1 MGKVQADHLTDL
13 SALPTLLR
21 VVPPPLSDARVT
33 AERVKLLFKF
43 SPQSYLIAG
52 LVGGGTA
59 FLLWDD
65 VSRVTLQAWIAWILL
80 VSAGRYA
87 LYRAYRRRNPPAQ
100 AAQRWERY
108 FAAGSTLMSLGWA
121 ALPALLFPERS
132 AEHQFAVTFIV
143 AAIAMSAVGTLGPS
157 LLAFSLF
164 VGPMVLA
171 MLARLFLQGGVEF
184 IGIGVVGLFYIALL
198 VRIWWE
204 FHRALTDTI
213 CAKFD
218 NEILIEKL
226 RRSQDALS
234 DAIESLP
241 EAIAIYDADDR
252 LVLCNRKYAQA
263 QTTYDDPALLVG
275 KSFADLVRLSVAKGE
290 IIEPEY
296 AGDLNAWIAERTRRR
311 EEEAGREPRMY
322 QIGDGRWMLTGISR
336 TRGGGIVAVRTDI
349 TRLRET
355 EISLKAALDT
365 QELIFEGVTT
375 GITFVRDRAIERCNQ
390 RLAEMFGYSREEMIG
405 KTTAFFYE
413 SPEDWQRV
421 GSEAYPIVRAGGI
434 YQHEVRGRRRSG
446 ESFWIQVTG
455 RLVDPSDEAK
465 GTIWVIDDVDAR
477 HRAEDALK
485 AALIEEQRV
494 MDTAT
499 VGIVFLKDRK
509 VVKCN
514 RQFAS
519 LFAYEPEELI
529 GHSSAIWFPSV
540 ENWQKVGQEAYS
552 VVERGEAF
560 EMEQEFVKKNGERVW
575 CHVAGR
581 ILDPH
586 NWARGSIWVYT
597 DVTERKRREEEVR
610 DLAHHDALTGL
621 PNRRL
626 LDDRIAQAFAAARRS
641 RERVAFMLLDLDRFK
656 PINDTYGHEA
666 GDVVLKV
673 VAARLKG
680 CVRESDTVA
689 RVGGDE
695 FVVMLP
701 MRAAQD
707 AVRVADKV
715 LAELG
720 KPIRVAAND
729 VQIGVSIGISVF
741 PEDAVDKEELLKYAD
756 RAMYHVKAAGRNSY
770 SFYAREQARAQA

>member
-1 MGKVQADHLTDL
+1 VP
-13 SALPTLLR
+13 SAF
-21 VVPPPLSDARVT
+21 SDARHT
-33 AERVKLLFKF
+33 AERVKLLFEF
-43 SPQSYLIAG
+43 SPGGYALSAA
-52 LVGGGTA
+52 VGAATA
-59 FLLWDD
+59 VFLWGEVRHEFLL
-65 VSRVTLQAWIAWILL
+65 AWIVVVQL
-80 VSAGRYA
+80 VSGGRYL
-87 LYRAYRRRNPPAQ
+87 LYLAYQRRAPAIER
-100 AAQRWERY
+100 AADWERY
-108 FAAGSTLMSLGWA
+108 FIVGSTLMGFAWA
-121 ALPALLFPERS
+121 ALPTFLFPAQSTEVQL
-132 AEHQFAVTFIV
+132 ALTFIV
-143 AAIAMSAVGTLGPS
+143 AAMAMGGVGILAPS
-157 LLAFSLF
+157 PLALSLF
-164 VGPMVLA
+164 IAPMALA
-171 MLARLFLQGGVEF
+171 MVARLLLQGGAIFV
-184 IGIGVVGLFYIALL
+184 GIGVAAIFYVALL
-198 VRIWWE
+198 ARMGRE
-204 FHRALTDTI
+204 FHKALTDTI
-213 CAKFD
+213 RAKFE
-218 NEILIEKL
+218 NETLIEKL

-241 EAIAIYDADDR
+241 EAIAIYDDEDR
-252 LVLCNRKYAQA
+252 LMLCNRKYAQA
-263 QTTYDDPALLVG
+263 QTTFDDPALLVG

-290 IIEPEY
+290 IMEPEY
-296 AGDLNAWIAERTRRR
+296 AGNLDAWIAERIRRR

-355 EISLKAALDT
+355 EISLKAALDA

-390 RLAEMFGYSREEMIG
+390 RLAEMFGHSREEMIG
-405 KTTAFFYE
+405 KTTAFFYD
-413 SPEDWQRV
+413 SPDEWQRV
-421 GSEAYPIVRAGGI
+421 GGEAYPMIRAGGI

-446 ESFWIQVTG
+446 ESFWMQVTG
-455 RLVDPSDEAK
+455 RLVDPADEAK

-477 HRAEDALK
+477 HRTEDALK
-485 AALIEEQRV
+485 AALIEEQRI

-514 RQFAS
+514 QQFAAM
-519 LFAYEPEELI
+519 LGYVPEELI
-529 GHSSAIWFPSV
+529 GHSSAIWFPSMQA
-540 ENWQKVGQEAYS
+540 WQEIGEEAYAT
-552 VVERGEAF
+552 VNRGERYDY
-560 EMEQEFVKKNGERVW
+560 ELEFVKKNGERLW
-575 CHVAGR
+575 CLVTGR
-581 ILDPH
+581 MLDVTNP
-586 NWARGSIWVYT
+586 ARGSIWVYS

-626 LDDRIAQAFAAARRS
+626 LGDRIAQAFAAARRS
-641 RERVAFMLLDLDRFK
+641 GERVALMLLDLDRFK

-666 GDVVLKV
+666 GDAVLKV

-689 RVGGDE
+689 RIGGDE

-707 AVRVADKV
+707 AVRVADKILAA
-715 LAELG
+715 LAE
-720 KPIRVAAND
+720 PIRVAGNE

-741 PEDAVDKEELLKYAD
+741 PEDAADKEELLKYAD

-770 SFYAREQARAQA
+770 SFYAREQAQAQA

>member
-1 MGKVQADHLTDL
+1 M
-13 SALPTLLR
+13 
-21 VVPPPLSDARVT
+21 
-33 AERVKLLFKF
+33 
-43 SPQSYLIAG
+43 
-52 LVGGGTA
+52 
-59 FLLWDD
+59 
-65 VSRVTLQAWIAWILL
+65 
-80 VSAGRYA
+80 
-87 LYRAYRRRNPPAQ
+87 
-100 AAQRWERY
+100 
-108 FAAGSTLMSLGWA
+108 
-121 ALPALLFPERS
+121 
-132 AEHQFAVTFIV
+132 
-143 AAIAMSAVGTLGPS
+143 
-157 LLAFSLF
+157 
-164 VGPMVLA
+164 
-171 MLARLFLQGGVEF
+171 
-184 IGIGVVGLFYIALL
+184 
-198 VRIWWE
+198 
-204 FHRALTDTI
+204 
-213 CAKFD
+213 
-218 NEILIEKL
+218 LIEKL
-226 RRSQDALS
+226 RRSQDVLS
-234 DAIESLP
+234 DAVESLP

-252 LVLCNRKYAQA
+252 LMLCNRKYAQA
-263 QTTYDDPALLVG
+263 QTTFDDPALLVG

-296 AGDLNAWIAERTRRR
+296 AGNLDAWIAERTRRR

-336 TRGGGIVAVRTDI
+336 THGGGIVAVRTDI

-355 EISLKAALDT
+355 EISLKAALDE
-365 QELIFEGVTT
+365 QELIFGAVTT
-375 GITFVRDRAIERCNQ
+375 GIAFLKDRVVQRSNR
-390 RLAEMFGYSREEMIG
+390 RLAEIFGYSREELIG
-405 KTTAFFYE
+405 KTSALFYE
-413 SPEDWQRV
+413 SAEEWERV
-421 GSEAYPIVRAGGI
+421 GTEAYARIRAGGT
-434 YQHEVRGRRRSG
+434 YQHEMRGQRRDG
-446 ESFWIQVTG
+446 TPFWMQVTG
-455 RLVDPSDEAK
+455 RLVDPTDEAK

-485 AALIEEQRV
+485 AALIEEQRI

-514 RQFAS
+514 RQFAN

-529 GHSSAIWFPSV
+529 GHSSAIWFTSV

-552 VVERGEAF
+552 VVERGEPF

-581 ILDPH
+581 ILDPY
-586 NWARGSIWVYT
+586 NWARGSIWVYS

-626 LDDRIAQAFAAARRS
+626 LDDRIAQAFASARRS

-666 GDVVLKV
+666 GDAVLKV

-715 LAELG
+715 LATLAE
-720 KPIRVAAND
+720 PIRVAGNE